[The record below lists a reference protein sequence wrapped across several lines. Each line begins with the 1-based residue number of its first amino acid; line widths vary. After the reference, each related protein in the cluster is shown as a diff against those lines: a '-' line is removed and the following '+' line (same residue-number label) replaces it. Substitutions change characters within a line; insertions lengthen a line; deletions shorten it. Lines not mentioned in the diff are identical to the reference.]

1 MILPTT
7 FMAGALLLI
16 LSMVCWGSWAN
27 TQKLAGRWRFELY
40 SYDLSVGVAVGAAI
54 AAFTFGSFNSTELT
68 FQDNLL
74 IASYRKIAYCAGAG
88 MVFNL
93 GNMLLMGAMSIAG
106 LAVAFPVSFGVA
118 MIVTAVRDFA
128 LNPQGNAILAL
139 GGAVLVAAAIVVN
152 VFAYITHVDLQAEE
166 AKKAA
171 LQMDP
176 RAKPSKTKIKPPGP
190 ARAVTLG
197 VISGI
202 LMGIFSPL
210 MNMGREGDNGVGPY
224 GMALLFAAGLLL
236 STFFYTPFF
245 LNFPVTGAP
254 MQFGD
259 YFKGTARQH
268 FLGLLGGGLL
278 ALGVAAGLVGAAVP
292 ASVKIGP
299 ASGDTAIYAGAVVAA
314 LWGLLAW
321 REFRGA
327 NERIRMLLAVTL
339 ALYLAGLGMAWIAP
353 LYS

>member
-7 FMAGALLLI
+7 FVAGALPLI
-16 LSMVCWGSWAN
+16 LSMLCWGSWAN
-27 TQKLAGRWRFELY
+27 THKRAGRWRFELY
-40 SYDLSVGVAVGAAI
+40 SYDLSIGVAVCAAI
-54 AAFTFGSFNSTELT
+54 AAFTFGSFNSSELT

-74 IASYRKIAYCAGAG
+74 IAGYRKMAYCAGAG

-93 GNMLLMGAMSIAG
+93 GNMLLLGAMSIAG
-106 LAVAFPVSFGVA
+106 LAVSFPISFGVA
-118 MIVTAVRDFA
+118 VIVTAVWNFA
-128 LNPQGNAILAL
+128 LNPQGNAILVL
-139 GGAVLVAAAIVVN
+139 GGAVLVTAAIVVN

-166 AKKAA
+166 SKKAA

-176 RAKPSKTKIKPPGP
+176 RAKPSKTKVKPPGP

-197 VISGI
+197 VMSGI

-224 GMALLFAAGLLL
+224 GMALLFAAGLLV
-236 STFFYTPFF
+236 STFVYTPFF
-245 LNFPVTGAP
+245 LNFPVAGAP
-254 MQFGD
+254 IQFTD
-259 YFKGTARQH
+259 YFKGTAGQH
-268 FLGLLGGGLL
+268 LLGLLGGALL
-278 ALGVAAGLVGAAVP
+278 ALGATAGFVGAATP

-299 ASGDTAIYAGAVVAA
+299 AYGDTAIHAGAVVAA

-321 REFRGA
+321 REFKGA
-327 NERIRMLLAVTL
+327 NERIRLLLAVAL
-339 ALYLAGLGMAWIAP
+339 VLYLAGLGMVSIAP

>member
-7 FMAGALLLI
+7 FVAGALLLI

-27 TQKLAGRWRFELY
+27 THKLAGRWRFELY
-40 SYDLSVGVAVGAAI
+40 SYDLSVGVAVGATI
-54 AAFTFGSFNSTELT
+54 AAFTFGSFNSSELT

-74 IASYRKIAYCAGAG
+74 IASYRKMAYCAGAG

-93 GNMLLMGAMSIAG
+93 GNMLLLGAMSIAG

-128 LNPQGNAILAL
+128 LNPQGDAILAL

-166 AKKAA
+166 SKKAA
-171 LQMDP
+171 LQIDP
-176 RAKPSKTKIKPPGP
+176 RAKPSKTKVKPPGP
-190 ARAVTLG
+190 ARAVTLSA
-197 VISGI
+197 ISGI

-210 MNMGREGDNGVGPY
+210 MNLGREGDNGVGPY

-236 STFFYTPFF
+236 STFLYTPFF
-245 LNFPVTGAP
+245 LNFPVAGAP
-254 MQFGD
+254 MQFSD

-278 ALGVAAGLVGAAVP
+278 ALGVAAGFAGTAVP

-299 ASGDTAIYAGAVVAA
+299 ASGGTAVYAGAVVAA

-327 NERIRMLLAVTL
+327 NERIRMLLAVML